1 MNTPNINLLRDEVL
15 KLQHFPDESFERPDM
30 VHFMRAIISE
40 HDQLVTSLQREL
52 ADIRTL
58 VGPGEPL
65 LEAVRRRLSPE
76 PLRYNDSDTQ
86 PPTHS

>member
-1 MNTPNINLLRDEVL
+1 MNTPNIDLLRQDVL
-15 KLQHFPDESFERPDM
+15 NLQPFPDESFEDPET

-40 HDQLVTSLQREL
+40 HDQLVTTLQREL
-52 ADIRTL
+52 ADIRAL

-65 LEAVRRRLSPE
+65 LEAVRRRLFPE